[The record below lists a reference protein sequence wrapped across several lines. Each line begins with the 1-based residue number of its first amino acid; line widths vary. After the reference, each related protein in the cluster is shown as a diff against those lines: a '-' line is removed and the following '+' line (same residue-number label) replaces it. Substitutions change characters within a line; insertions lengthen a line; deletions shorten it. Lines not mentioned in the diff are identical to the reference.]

1 MATFNDILANIQTAI
16 PQLTNTSAAS
26 VFQRIIKAFSDVVNT
41 VLTELSNTTTTIQ
54 NYVRQNRY
62 GKAQYYVDSAMA
74 FQYGDSLSYDSN
86 YQPYYATI
94 DTAKQIIAA
103 AAVDITSENVEIEGN
118 TYAVQSLSLK
128 VATQDTNGQ
137 LVQLSDAQLKA
148 FEDYM
153 ANFTIPGI
161 LLNIYSIA
169 GNVIQFTTMNCVYS
183 PQYDQQT
190 IATNVVAAMNAFRD
204 SMNFNST
211 FYPNHLEQYVRQN
224 VSGVIDFY
232 LAGGQMQTT
241 SGWQPFTESITLPAG
256 YYNYTTDFADNI
268 NYVSGN

>member
-1 MATFNDILANIQTAI
+1 MASFNYILQNVQAAI
-16 PQLTNTSAAS
+16 TSLTNTSAAS
-26 VFQRIIKAFSDVVNT
+26 VYQRIVKAFSDVIDT
-41 VLTELSNTTTTIQ
+41 VLTELSNTITTIQ
-54 NYVRQNRY
+54 TYVATNRF
-62 GKAQYYVDSAMA
+62 GKAQYYVDSALA

-86 YQPYYATI
+86 YQPYYSTI
-94 DTAKQIIAA
+94 DTTKQIIAA

-128 VATQDTNGQ
+128 VATQNSSGQ
-137 LVQLSDAQLKA
+137 LVQLSDAQLQA

-153 ANFTIPGI
+153 QNFMVPGI

-169 GNVIQFTTMNCVYS
+169 GNVIQFSTMNCVYS

-190 IATNVVAAMNAFRD
+190 IATNVVAAMEAFRD
-204 SMNFNST
+204 SMNFNSV

-224 VSGVIDFY
+224 VPGVIDFY